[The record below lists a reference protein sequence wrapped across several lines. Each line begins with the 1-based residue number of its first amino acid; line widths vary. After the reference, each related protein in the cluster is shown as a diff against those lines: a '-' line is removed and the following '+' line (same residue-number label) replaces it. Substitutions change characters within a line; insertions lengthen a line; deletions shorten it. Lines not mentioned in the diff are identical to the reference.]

1 MNVQYARWDFL
12 ARPRLFS
19 IRTGGADAAVVM
31 GGATVNHRTKV
42 PDAPNNLKLTPSV
55 PRLMAIF
62 KRAQPVLVLHL
73 QESLTISRNMND
85 VKDKLKTVL
94 EPIELPG
101 DDPRSQIVEMI
112 LGLPLFQNLEMREAD
127 LLARFIKPCRVRED
141 AVIFQEGE
149 EGSFMGLVVE
159 GLAEVSKENSGHE
172 AVKVAAEG
180 TGRVLGE
187 MALVDGEPRS
197 ATARFV
203 KSGTILL
210 LTKESFDRIL
220 SQHPQLGNS
229 ILLRICRMLSQ
240 RLRRTTGILSDF
252 LQP

>member
-1 MNVQYARWDFL
+1 
-12 ARPRLFS
+12 
-19 IRTGGADAAVVM
+19 
-31 GGATVNHRTKV
+31 
-42 PDAPNNLKLTPSV
+42 
-55 PRLMAIF
+55 
-62 KRAQPVLVLHL
+62 
-73 QESLTISRNMND
+73 MND

-180 TGRVLGE
+180 TGRMLEESRSTESRSLRPPGSSNREPFCCSPKKVSSGFSFNVEKRRLG
-187 MALVDGEPRS
+187 ALSR
-197 ATARFV
+197 
-203 KSGTILL
+203 LL
-210 LTKESFDRIL
+210 FFSDLT
-220 SQHPQLGNS
+220 
-229 ILLRICRMLSQ
+229 
-240 RLRRTTGILSDF
+240 RT
-252 LQP
+252 